1 MFFFSSADRN
11 TLNRVLSGVLEL
23 AKLMKGFAMDLTA
36 LKAQVEKNNQVIE
49 SAITLINGL
58 ADQIRNSA
66 NDPAAIQAIADSMN
80 SESEKLAAAI
90 AANTPAAPPS

>member
-80 SESEKLAAAI
+80 AESEKLAAAI